1 MMDII
6 KIYCNSFS
14 WFNESLIWKE
24 FCEPVKQD
32 DDDDHT
38 FNVKGLYVTI
48 DRSLHVLIFY
58 RLYVS
63 EL

>member
-6 KIYCNSFS
+6 RIYCNSFS
-14 WFNESLIWKE
+14 WLNESLIWKAE
-24 FCEPVKQD
+24 FCEPVTQD

-48 DRSLHVLIFY
+48 IRSL
-58 RLYVS
+58 
-63 EL
+63 